1 MKRVVLYVA
10 LVAALGPACKSS
22 PEPATPAGSG
32 TASAGARP
40 AASPP
45 VTGSGSATAAL
56 DPPAPIPAPGSASAD
71 VKPAV
76 AVLAHPLLWSAEKD
90 GKTTYLFGTM
100 HMGIDAETR
109 LPPLVWTKLHD
120 AKAFAMEADINDPKL
135 ITAMIAPAKT
145 TLKAELGDAYW
156 KKLEDAIG
164 PAIANAV
171 DRMQPMIAGAML
183 AIRGLPPTEPMD
195 KALSA
200 RAAGEHKPIVYL
212 EPAMFQLEML
222 KKWMDIK
229 ALKLLLD
236 DAGKTEARS
245 HQMLDAYVAGDDKAI
260 LAINDGEKADAL
272 AHGIP
277 RAEYDQQMA
286 EMLYNRN
293 ASWIAPIDKLHAD
306 GGGFVAV
313 GLLHLIGPRSV
324 PALLAAK
331 GYKVTRVVP

>member
-10 LVAALGPACKSS
+10 LIAALGPACKSS
-22 PEPATPAGSG
+22 PEPSTPAGSG
-32 TASAGARP
+32 TAGASAHPP
-40 AASPP
+40 A
-45 VTGSGSATAAL
+45 TGSGSAAAAL
-56 DPPAPIPAPGSASAD
+56 TPAAPAAGSASAEP
-71 VKPAV
+71 KP
-76 AVLAHPLLWSAEKD
+76 AVLAHPLLWAAEKD

-100 HMGIDAETR
+100 HIGIDAETR
-109 LPPLVWTKLHD
+109 LPPVVWAKLHD

-135 ITAMIAPAKT
+135 IAAMITPAKT

-156 KKLEDAIG
+156 KRLEDAIG
-164 PAIANAV
+164 PTIAAAI

-195 KALSA
+195 KAMSA
-200 RAAGEHKPIVYL
+200 RAASEHKPIVYL
-212 EPAMFQLEML
+212 EPGMLQLEML

-236 DAGKTEARS
+236 DTGKTEARS
-245 HQMLDAYVAGDDKAI
+245 RQMLDAYVAGDDKAI
-260 LAINDGEKADAL
+260 LVINDGEKADAL
-272 AHGIP
+272 AHGTP
-277 RAEYDQQMA
+277 PAEYDQQMA

-324 PALLAAK
+324 TALLAAK